1 MMERPIP
8 THPIPHLLASSTPA
22 PTILWASVLNRT
34 EKVAYMTYPF
44 MEGMAQAVQFAVVM
58 ANQALFSEKGGW
70 GPGGS
75 GKECVVG
82 EVGLP
87 RLIHRP
93 LIKEPPSPEFVRERL

>member
-1 MMERPIP
+1 
-8 THPIPHLLASSTPA
+8 
-22 PTILWASVLNRT
+22 
-34 EKVAYMTYPF
+34 MTYPF

-70 GPGGS
+70 GLIRGS

-87 RLIHRP
+87 P
-93 LIKEPPSPEFVRERL
+93 VKPYPSPVDQRATIT